1 MSSTRCSPHIHPGQG
16 LVQDEDL
23 GMGSRAMASSTRWSS
38 PAGGVPMR
46 LWSKAS
52 HGPGPRQPSTR
63 SRRWAGTG
71 RNTGQRLMAA
81 AKKSRTL
88 G

>member
-1 MSSTRCSPHIHPGQG
+1 
-16 LVQDEDL
+16 
-23 GMGSRAMASSTRWSS
+23 MGSRAMASNTRWSS
-38 PAGGVPMR
+38 PPERVPMR

-52 HGPGPRQPSTR
+52 PWTRARQPSTR

-88 G
+88 MGYPRSKLGLWGT